1 MRAADERP
9 LLADVEA
16 IAYPR
21 FAGTCA
27 EVKARRWVYD
37 QLKATGLTVHEE
49 FFRTARHAVRRLR
62 LTIHTMVSVGA
73 LALAT
78 MYDTG
83 HFGAA
88 AVLGLG
94 LVGAF
99 PFFAKWRLQVE
110 GAFDVGEMVET
121 ANVIAERPAAG
132 GAAGPGDGVL
142 GPGDGVCG
150 PAVDAPAQPSRRGV
164 IFIAHVDSKSVAL
177 PTFVP
182 VAVLVAFL
190 LGVLAYGLLA
200 AYAAI
205 AGGAPALPAALAPA
219 TVLPVLALATFALP
233 FLPFGD
239 ESPGAL
245 DNASG
250 VAVLLDLA
258 RRLPAD
264 PALADTDLAF
274 VASGAEELGL
284 AGAMRWAQKHG
295 DDWDPAQ
302 TLVVNVD
309 SVGAGK
315 GLIAVDVRGEVA
327 GRSTARFLADVT
339 REAKL
344 PLRHLPF
351 LPGVGVDSMPLA
363 ARGFATISLLG
374 EVLGGASRRIH
385 TRRDTTEWLNE
396 EGLRNASRAAA
407 AIARAHAASR
417 SS

>member
-1 MRAADERP
+1 MTPSAPSREVADERA

-21 FAGTCA
+21 FAGTRA
-27 EVKARRWVYD
+27 EAKARRWVYD
-37 QLKATGLTVHEE
+37 QFQATGLTVHEE

-83 HFGAA
+83 HFWAA

-99 PFFAKWRLQVE
+99 PFFAKWRLPME
-110 GAFDVGEMVET
+110 GAFDVGETVET
-121 ANVIAERPAAG
+121 ANVIAERPGAG
-132 GAAGPGDGVL
+132 APLAGDSP
-142 GPGDGVCG
+142 
-150 PAVDAPAQPSRRGV
+150 QTKRGV
-164 IFIAHVDSKSVAL
+164 VFIAHVDSKSVAL

-182 VAVLVAFL
+182 VVVLVTFL
-190 LGVLAYGLLA
+190 LGMLAYTALA
-200 AYAAI
+200 AYATFT
-205 AGGAPALPAALAPA
+205 GAAPVLPAALAPA

-239 ESPGAL
+239 DSPGAM
-245 DNASG
+245 DNATG

-264 PALADTDLAF
+264 PALADTHLVF
-274 VASGAEELGL
+274 LASGAEELGL

-295 DDWDPAQ
+295 DEWDPAH

-309 SVGAGK
+309 SVGVGK
-315 GLIAVDVRGEVA
+315 GLIAVDVQGEVA
-327 GRSTARFLADVT
+327 GRSTAKFLADVT
-339 REAKL
+339 RDAKL

-363 ARGFATISLLG
+363 ARGFPTISLLG

-385 TRRDTTEWLNE
+385 TRHDTIDWLNE
-396 EGLRNASRAAA
+396 EGLRNASDAAA
-407 AIARAHAASR
+407 AIARAFAR
-417 SS
+417 P